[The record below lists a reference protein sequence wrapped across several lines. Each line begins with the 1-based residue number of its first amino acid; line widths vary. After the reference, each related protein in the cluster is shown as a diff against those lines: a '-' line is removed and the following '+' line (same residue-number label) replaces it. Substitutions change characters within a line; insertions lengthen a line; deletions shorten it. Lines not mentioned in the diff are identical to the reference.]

1 MRAWMLLAL
10 LGVAG
15 AAVAD
20 GFSVAPLRVELG
32 KNRSASLTVTNG
44 DEAKTFEVRV
54 MRWSQKNRD
63 DSYAPSDELLAA
75 PATFKADKGGTQ
87 VVRIAL
93 NRKLDGDEHAY
104 RIFVEEVPAAKEV
117 APNSLKTV
125 VSMAIPAFVAPQSG
139 PITKAQAT
147 LKATLGKER
156 MLQIELA
163 NPSKA
168 NLKLLEWQVSAAK
181 GEPLLKVPS
190 AAYVLAG
197 NTLSASYRLPLD
209 TTSPL
214 KLTLRTDR
222 GTFSTPIV
230 R

>member
-1 MRAWMLLAL
+1 MRSLVFAVLLATATASS
-10 LGVAG
+10 AG
-15 AAVAD
+15 

-32 KNRSASLTVTNG
+32 KSRSASVTVTNG

-54 MRWSQKNRD
+54 VRWQQKNRE
-63 DSYAPSDELLAA
+63 DSYSPSDDLLAA
-75 PATFKADKGGTQ
+75 PATFKAEKGATQ

-93 NRKLDGDEHAY
+93 NRKLDGNEHAY
-104 RIFVEEVPAAKEV
+104 RIFVEEVPVSREI

-125 VSMAIPAFVAPQSG
+125 VSMAVPAFVAPQSG
-139 PITKAQAT
+139 PITKGQMN
-147 LKATLGKER
+147 LKATLGKDR
-156 MLQIELA
+156 MVSIEVA
-163 NPSKA
+163 NTGKA
-168 NLKLLEWQVSAAK
+168 NLKLLEWQVNAAK

-197 NTLSASYRLPLD
+197 NTLSGTYKLPMEV
-209 TTSPL
+209 SGPL

-222 GTFSTPIV
+222 GTFSAPIV

>member
-1 MRAWMLLAL
+1 MRALLLLAL
-10 LGVAG
+10 LTAAG

-20 GFSVAPLRVELG
+20 GFSVAPLRIELG
-32 KNRSASLTVTNG
+32 KNRSASLNVTNG

-54 MRWSQKNRD
+54 MRWTQKNRQ
-63 DSYAPSDELLAA
+63 DSYAPTDDLLAA
-75 PATFKADKGGTQ
+75 PATFKAEKGGTQ

-104 RIFVEEVPAAKEV
+104 RIFVEEVPVSREISA
-117 APNSLKTV
+117 NSLKTV
-125 VSMAIPAFVAPQSG
+125 VSMAVPAFVAPQSG

-147 LKATLGKER
+147 LKATLGKDR
-156 MLQIELA
+156 VVQIEVA
-163 NPSKA
+163 NPGKA
-168 NLKLLEWQVSAAK
+168 NLKLLEWQVSAAA

-190 AAYVLAG
+190 AAYLLAG
-197 NTLSASYRLPLD
+197 NTLSGSYKLPLD
-209 TTSPL
+209 TSGPL

-222 GTFSTPIV
+222 GTFSAPIV

>member
-1 MRAWMLLAL
+1 MRAFLLLAFL
-10 LGVAG
+10 AAAG

-20 GFSVAPLRVELG
+20 GFSVAPLRIELG
-32 KNRSASLTVTNG
+32 KNRSASLNVTNG

-54 MRWSQKNRD
+54 MRWTQKNRD
-63 DSYAPSDELLAA
+63 DSYAPSDDLLAA
-75 PATFKADKGGTQ
+75 PATFKAGKGGTQ

-104 RIFVEEVPAAKEV
+104 RIFVEEVPASREIS
-117 APNSLKTV
+117 PNSLKTV

-139 PITKAQAT
+139 PITKVQVT
-147 LKATLGKER
+147 LKAALGKDR
-156 MLQIELA
+156 VVQIEVA

-168 NLKLLEWQVSAAK
+168 NLKLLEWQVSAAA

-190 AAYVLAG
+190 AAYILAG
-197 NTLSASYRLPLD
+197 NTLSGSYKLPLE
-209 TTSPL
+209 TSGPL

-222 GTFSTPIV
+222 GTFSAPVV

>member
-1 MRAWMLLAL
+1 MRAFLLLAL
-10 LGVAG
+10 LVCAG
-15 AAVAD
+15 SVVAD
-20 GFSVAPLRVELG
+20 GFSVAPLRVDLG
-32 KNRSASLTVTNG
+32 KSRSASLTVTNG

-54 MRWSQKNRD
+54 MRWTQKNRD
-63 DSYAPSDELLAA
+63 DSYAPSDDLLAA
-75 PATFKADKGGTQ
+75 PATFKAAKGGTQ

-93 NRKLDGDEHAY
+93 NRKLDDEERAY
-104 RIFVEEVPAAKEV
+104 RIFVEEVPASKEI

-125 VSMAIPAFVAPQSG
+125 VSMAVPAFVAPQSG

-147 LKATLGKER
+147 LKARLGTDR
-156 MLQIELA
+156 VVTVELA

-168 NLKLLEWQVSAAK
+168 NLKLLEWQVNAAK

-197 NTLSASYRLPLD
+197 NTLSGTYRLPMQPD
-209 TTSPL
+209 GPL
-214 KLTLRTDR
+214 RLTLRTDR
-222 GTFSTPIV
+222 GTFSAPIV